1 MNVFSRYRIASVFA
15 LLAVSGAAFAQEAVN
30 EEAVFDDAPPS
41 LADNLPPDP
50 SAATSELS
58 EMAADGA
65 APQETMTQT
74 HQSIIGE
81 AMRPFNSRRIELI
94 EALVLNP
101 TEVSY
106 NGQSY
111 PLKNPQRLRLF
122 NYQDRKSVV

>member
-15 LLAVSGAAFAQEAVN
+15 LLAVSGATFAQVAVN

-81 AMRPFNSRRIELI
+81 AMRPFNSRLEKKKLREQGFTPLPDWRDALHRYVKLLRE
-94 EALVLNP
+94 EA
-101 TEVSY
+101 
-106 NGQSY
+106 
-111 PLKNPQRLRLF
+111 
-122 NYQDRKSVV
+122 

>member
-1 MNVFSRYRIASVFA
+1 
-15 LLAVSGAAFAQEAVN
+15 
-30 EEAVFDDAPPS
+30 
-41 LADNLPPDP
+41 
-50 SAATSELS
+50 
-58 EMAADGA
+58 
-65 APQETMTQT
+65 MTQT

-122 NYQDRKSVV
+122 YENEQYPTVWT